1 MEARGRGGVIDTS
14 KQNNNSRKKKKKSRG
29 QRSTEWQTGSLA
41 PTNSSVDIPE
51 NNEWYQL
58 SMMNQDSRGDPSGSL
73 GIVGGPA
80 AGCISETTA
89 EHRKESLKWDEN
101 IITGL

>member
-1 MEARGRGGVIDTS
+1 
-14 KQNNNSRKKKKKSRG
+14 
-29 QRSTEWQTGSLA
+29 
-41 PTNSSVDIPE
+41 
-51 NNEWYQL
+51 
-58 SMMNQDSRGDPSGSL
+58 MMNQDSRGDPSGSL

-80 AGCISETTA
+80 AGCMSEATA